1 MNQRNNKMESEI
13 REVHVKMSKKI
24 AQLTK
29 GQGYFHTLMELFYL
43 LLCNKKLDNCDSCF
57 FDR

>member
-1 MNQRNNKMESEI
+1 MDRKMDAQI

-29 GQGYFHTLMELFYL
+29 GQG
-43 LLCNKKLDNCDSCF
+43 C
-57 FDR
+57 

>member
-29 GQGYFHTLMELFYL
+29 GQDYFHTYFTWNY
-43 LLCNKKLDNCDSCF
+43 KSQKFHIISDI
-57 FDR
+57 